1 MSDALA
7 AAQRELEE
15 LRIRLAE
22 AQETIRAIQ
31 GGEVDALI
39 ISHAEDAEPPRVF
52 TLDAADKPYRLL
64 VDQMHHA
71 SAALT
76 IDGVVLAC
84 NTQFARLLRR
94 ERQAIL
100 GQPLQQHIDPP
111 GLPVFEALLRD
122 GLAALTESEVMLRR
136 ADGERLPI
144 VLGVRALHEG
154 VAGVCLLVVDL
165 SEQKRRERLI
175 ADEATARAI
184 LEQVADAVVVCDI
197 EGTVLRASRAAHDLC
212 GANPLFQRFQQ
223 VFALSRH
230 DAPGKRV
237 DLDAVWRGE
246 PLRGLEVSFDRP
258 GGKRA
263 ELMLGAGPLVVAGGE
278 RLGVVITL
286 TDITSL
292 REAEDELRR
301 RASELQA
308 VDRRKDE
315 FLAMLAHE
323 LRNPLSPIQSSLEI
337 MNLQALDDPLANQC
351 RDVIERQVQQLTRL
365 VDDLLEVSR
374 INTGKIQLQMERI
387 DLGAAVLR
395 GIETSR
401 PAVDAKRHRLQFAC
415 PPEPVWVRADATRI
429 AQVIGNLVNNAAKY
443 TEIGGEIGVRLEYE
457 DGRAVVR
464 VRDSGIG
471 IPQEM
476 LAEVFDLFTQVHRSL
491 DRSQGGLGIGLALVK
506 RLVTIHG
513 GQAEAHSDGPGLGS
527 EFVVRLPLWNGER
540 AGPEAPRVDKA
551 AAAGPSLRVLV
562 IDDNRDAAELLAA
575 LLGMLG
581 HKVQTAA
588 DGPSGIATALA
599 FVPQLVLCDIGLPL
613 LDGYG
618 VVSDLRT
625 RPEFAETRFVA
636 LTGYGRTEDRQRSQ
650 ASGFHAHLIK
660 PVGLAKLKT
669 LLRPPQAGEFET

>member
-15 LRIRLAE
+15 LRLRLAE

-31 GGEVDALI
+31 GGEVDALVV
-39 ISHAEDAEPPRVF
+39 SDEESPRVL

-64 VDQMHHA
+64 VEQMHHGA
-71 SAALT
+71 AALT
-76 IDGVVLAC
+76 IEGVVLAC
-84 NTQFARLLRR
+84 NPAFTRLLRS
-94 ERQAIL
+94 EPAAVL
-100 GQPLQQHIDPP
+100 DLPLQQHIDPP

-122 GLAALTESEVMLRR
+122 GLAASAESEVMLRR
-136 ADGERLPI
+136 GDGERMPI

-165 SEQKRRERLI
+165 SEPKRRERLI

-184 LEQVADAVVVCDI
+184 LEQVADAVVVCDN

-212 GANPLFQRFQQ
+212 GTNPLFQRFDR
-223 VFALSRH
+223 VFSLTRH
-230 DAPGKRV
+230 DEPGALV
-237 DLDAVWRGE
+237 DLTAAWRGE
-246 PLRGLEVSFDRP
+246 PLRGLEVRWDRP

-308 VDRRKDE
+308 SDRRKDE

-337 MNLQALDDPLANQC
+337 MSLQALDDPLTNQC
-351 RDVIERQVQQLTRL
+351 REVIERQVQQLTRL

-374 INTGKIQLQMERI
+374 INTGKIQLQIERI
-387 DLGAAVLR
+387 DLGATVQR

-401 PAVDAKRHRLQFAC
+401 PAVDAKQHRLQFVG

-443 TEIGGEIGVRLEYE
+443 TENGGEIAVRLESE
-457 DGRAVVR
+457 RGHAVVR

-476 LAEVFDLFTQVHRSL
+476 LGEVFDLFTQVHRSL

-513 GQAEAHSDGPGLGS
+513 GQVEAHSDGAGLGS
-527 EFVVRLPLWNGER
+527 EFVIRLPQGESER
-540 AGPEAPRVDKA
+540 AAPEPPRADKA
-551 AAAGPSLRVLV
+551 GSSGPSLRVLV

-581 HKVQTAA
+581 HKVETAG
-588 DGPSGIATALA
+588 DGPSGIAAALS
-599 FVPQLVLCDIGLPL
+599 FLPQLVLCDIGLPL

-618 VVSDLRT
+618 VVADLRH
-625 RPEFAETRFVA
+625 RPEFAATRFIA
-636 LTGYGRTEDRQRSQ
+636 LTGYGRAEDRQRSQ

-660 PVGLAKLKT
+660 PVGLAKLKS
-669 LLRPPQAGEFET
+669 LLRPPQDET